1 MKLAILGTGMVGR
14 TIAAKLA
21 SSGHDVAVG
30 TRDPD
35 ASLQR
40 EPKTGT
46 SLRDWLAINPDIAL
60 MRMEEAA
67 GFGDMLIA
75 AMAGEAAVNTFA
87 GIGAETIGDK
97 IVMDVTNPLDFSH
110 GMPPSLFISN
120 TDSLA
125 EAIQRAVPRAR
136 IVKTLNT
143 VNANVM
149 VEPEFV
155 AKGDHTMFVCGNDAE
170 ARAEIA
176 AFLKTEFGWID
187 VMDLGDL
194 TAARGMEASLHL
206 WLKLWAS
213 IGSPSFSIKVV
224 R

>member
-1 MKLAILGTGMVGR
+1 MKLAVLGTGMVGR

-21 SSGHDVAVG
+21 TGGHDIALG

-35 ASLQR
+35 ASLARQ
-40 EPKTGT
+40 PATGT
-46 SLRDWLAINPDIAL
+46 NLRNWLDTNPNIAL

-67 GFGDMLIA
+67 IFGDMLIA
-75 AMAGEAAVNTFA
+75 AMAGEAAVDTFME
-87 GIGAETIGDK
+87 IGAETVGNK
-97 IVMDVTNPLDFSH
+97 IIVDLTNPLDFSH

-120 TDSLA
+120 TDSLS

-136 IVKTLNT
+136 VIKTLNT

-149 VEPEFV
+149 VEPEV
-155 AKGDHTMFVCGNDAE
+155 VGEGDHTMFVAGNDPD
-170 ARAEIA
+170 ARAEIMQ
-176 AFLKTEFGWID
+176 FLKTEFGWID

-213 IGSPSFSIKVV
+213 IGSLSFSIKVV